1 MGFDLRARL
10 AERRA
15 QHRYRTPPLMHSS
28 CGRTAVV
35 DGRTAWDPARF
46 ARLPRRDLSALR
58 VAFTEDYGFAPTEGI
73 VRDHFRRILMNWKRE
88 LMEDETARYT
98 VKMVVIGYG
107 NNAVIPVT
115 DGIVP
120 PDEFTPPELVAE
132 GNTPMGQ
139 AYQTALK
146 FIELWKQD
154 CSKRKVDY
162 FRPWLVNTTDGQ
174 PTDSWQDAA
183 KALTKAE
190 DNKQVVS
197 WVVATEGANIP
208 ILKQISAR
216 RPVLYLRNLDY
227 QSLFLWLSSSLA
239 VVSNSDTDGRKPID
253 PVDSFADIY

>member
-1 MGFDLRARL
+1 MKYEISKIETEEKFPQQETAITPLEKTFL
-10 AERRA
+10 AEVNGKEVLLVYLVDTSA
-15 QHRYRTPPLMHSS
+15 SMHINDNIGQL
-28 CGRTAVV
+28 C
-35 DGRTAWDPARF
+35 
-46 ARLPRRDLSALR
+46 
-58 VAFTEDYGFAPTEGI
+58 EG
-73 VRDHFRRILMNWKRE
+73 LKTLKRE